1 MFAGA
6 LGIFE
11 SLVDGLHPDIGIAL
25 SNLASLY
32 RKLGYLEI
40 AEALYVRANDNFV
53 AILGTAHPHSGMNFA
68 ALAGVYR
75 EQERFDEAETL
86 FKYAVTV
93 LEETLGDGHARVRGV
108 MKNLAELYSRMGRP
122 KDAFRLEARA
132 FEAGHHHGMPQ

>member
-6 LGIFE
+6 LAVFE
-11 SLVDGLHPDIGIAL
+11 SLVDGLHPDIGITL
-25 SNLASLY
+25 SNLAALY
-32 RKLGYLEI
+32 RKLGYLDI
-40 AEALYVRANDNFV
+40 AETLYVRANDNFV
-53 AILGTAHPHSGMNFA
+53 AVLGTAHPHSGMNFA

-108 MKNLAELYSRMGRP
+108 MKNLAELYTRMGRP
-122 KDAFRLEARA
+122 KDAFRIEAKA
-132 FEAGHHHGMPQ
+132 FEAAQFMGGGQ